1 MTYKELFEKETNK
14 KMSDYIQ
21 RYVEIN
27 IKKYGNEITTEAFY
41 VALDRQ
47 KAESFDTPIGF
58 TKFFNAVAR
67 NISSERE
74 WQDL

>member
-1 MTYKELFEKETNK
+1 MTYRELFEKETNK
-14 KMSDYIQ
+14 RMSDYIQ

-41 VALDRQ
+41 VALDRH
-47 KAESFDTPIGF
+47 KVESFTSPMDF

-67 NISSERE
+67 NMNSQSSWEE
-74 WQDL
+74 I